1 MARRRQQ
8 TAPTLPDRQL
18 QAAEAWYEA
27 MLQKAAARGF
37 PVAPSDGVA
46 APCSIVELARTPFSC
61 SGTLWTTFG
70 RPRSGQGGC
79 RMTRPP
85 RAGPDVDGRARS
97 PARAHGRGPRPLQ
110 RPHGPKLLTEGER
123 DGAVDALPA
132 PRGPPF
138 ECRGP
143 VGDRPRRAGPSLPS
157 EVNRSRT
164 SMRTSG
170 WSSTAR
176 PSNSSTQTRRSFESP
191 AMRGANCRGGRPHA
205 SRPPLR

>member
-85 RAGPDVDGRARS
+85 GLGR
-97 PARAHGRGPRPLQ
+97 
-110 RPHGPKLLTEGER
+110 
-123 DGAVDALPA
+123 
-132 PRGPPF
+132 
-138 ECRGP
+138 
-143 VGDRPRRAGPSLPS
+143 
-157 EVNRSRT
+157 
-164 SMRTSG
+164 M
-170 WSSTAR
+170 STAVLDR
-176 PSNSSTQTRRSFESP
+176 QLERMGADPGLSSGLMDRSF
-191 AMRGANCRGGRPHA
+191 
-205 SRPPLR
+205 